1 MALRVL
7 RVLQVDKRVPR
18 VDRQMERRVL
28 RVGRRVPQVDK

>member
-7 RVLQVDKRVPR
+7 RVLKVDRRVPQ